1 MINYKDYFDI
11 YLPKY
16 FWEPFR
22 LVLAFRSGFLPK
34 ANVNDI
40 YNFYIIS
47 DIYYIEKIDKIN
59 DMSMQFYRYH

>member
-16 FWEPFR
+16 FREPFR
-22 LVLAFRSGFLPK
+22 LVVAFILGFLPK

-47 DIYYIEKIDKIN
+47 DIYYIEKINNIN
-59 DMSMQFYRYH
+59 DMNMQFYRYH